1 MKERFNTIIVEET
14 KFLEKLLVALEKQHE
29 YITKNEVFKMEAVV
43 EEIQNLNI
51 EIAKWEMERRNLTKG
66 RGMLEI
72 VEELGD
78 SEIENNYRKIRA
90 LVEELKTQKEL
101 NEALI
106 RQGLGYATKMLQIL
120 NPDRS
125 PKTYGAYGRM
135 K

>member
-1 MKERFNTIIVEET
+1 MKEKLNNIILEET

-43 EEIQNLNI
+43 QEIQNLNV

-106 RQGLGYATKMLQIL
+106 RQGLGYTTKMLQIL

-125 PKTYGAYGRM
+125 AKTYGAYGKM

>member
-1 MKERFNTIIVEET
+1 MKEKLNNIILEET

-29 YITKNEVFKMEAVV
+29 YIAKNEVFKMEAVV
-43 EEIQNLNI
+43 QEIQNLNV

-125 PKTYGAYGRM
+125 PKTYGAYGKM

>member
-106 RQGLGYATKMLQIL
+106 RQGLGYTTKMLQIL

-125 PKTYGAYGRM
+125 PKTYGAYGKM

>member
-14 KFLEKLLVALEKQHE
+14 KFLEKLLVALEKQRE

-78 SEIENNYRKIRA
+78 SEIENNYKKIRA